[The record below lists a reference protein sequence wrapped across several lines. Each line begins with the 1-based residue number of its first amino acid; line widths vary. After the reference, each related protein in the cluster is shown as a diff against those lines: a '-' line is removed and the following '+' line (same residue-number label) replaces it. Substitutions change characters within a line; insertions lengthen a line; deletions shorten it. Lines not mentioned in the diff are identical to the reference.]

1 MIEIKQ
7 SRKLKNGFR
16 TLTIKHEKDF
26 KGTIDKD
33 VLRVLNDKG
42 IEIFNLDIEK
52 DGIIRIWSNEF
63 ILHVDKDI

>member
-16 TLTIKHEKDF
+16 TLIIKHESDF
-26 KGTIDKD
+26 EGTIDKD

-63 ILHVDKDI
+63 ILHVDKDV

>member
-7 SRKLKNGFR
+7 SRKLRNGFR
-16 TLTIKHEKDF
+16 TLTIKHEEDF
-26 KGTIDKD
+26 EGTIDKD
-33 VLRVLNDKG
+33 VCRVFNDKG

>member
-7 SRKLKNGFR
+7 SRKLRNGFR
-16 TLTIKHEKDF
+16 TLTIKHENSF
-26 KGTIDKD
+26 EGTIVKD
-33 VLRVLNDKG
+33 VCRVLNDKG

-63 ILHVDKDI
+63 ILHVDKDA

>member
-16 TLTIKHEKDF
+16 TLTIKHESDF
-26 KGTIDKD
+26 EGTIDKD

>member
-7 SRKLKNGFR
+7 SRKLRNGFR
-16 TLTIKHEKDF
+16 TLTIKHEDSF
-26 KGTIDKD
+26 EGTIVKD
-33 VLRVLNDKG
+33 VCRVLNDKG